1 MRVIT
6 QIVHA
11 KKKRSQASTSACPS
25 STVSSSTMIREHPRF
40 QKTAIIFVSAIQMT
54 DLDLLRGYQ
63 LGAVDYVPVPVIP
76 ELLRGLAV
84 AARALLLL
92 GLFPSVLGRLMM
104 TNDAAGA
111 GAENAVM
118 SSIMP
123 GDSADGGAL

>member
-1 MRVIT
+1 MRHDEGARNPPVRRSASQVI
-6 QIVHA
+6 VM
-11 KKKRSQASTSACPS
+11 RAS
-25 STVSSSTMIREHPRF
+25 
-40 QKTAIIFVSAIQMT
+40 
-54 DLDLLRGYQ
+54 
-63 LGAVDYVPVPVIP
+63 VPGVGV
-76 ELLRGLAV
+76 GLVV

>member
-1 MRVIT
+1 MR
-6 QIVHA
+6 
-11 KKKRSQASTSACPS
+11 AS
-25 STVSSSTMIREHPRF
+25 
-40 QKTAIIFVSAIQMT
+40 
-54 DLDLLRGYQ
+54 
-63 LGAVDYVPVPVIP
+63 VPGVGV
-76 ELLRGLAV
+76 GLAV
-84 AARALLLL
+84 ADQALLLL